1 MQPQTIITKHFFL
14 KFVLS
19 LLIILSIA
27 CSNDDDEDILT
38 GDGEVEEVNGI
49 SEDDLENYE
58 GDLGLSIN
66 TRSLAKKGYNPSKVN
81 ITTSATQGNY
91 DQEID
96 VDPFT
101 KIAQLRLPI
110 EDLTE
115 SEEDELKDGVG
126 LEYEVFDESNDL
138 LVSESFSV
146 VSFEENGNQFEVD
159 ASSLSFQQ
167 QELDFG
173 DNIPYYLQLV
183 NSDGNYSNKVVFD
196 NLFTVSKRYQKLKL
210 HLIPI
215 IIMINFC
222 FTN

>member
-19 LLIILSIA
+19 ILIISSIA
-27 CSNDDDEDILT
+27 CSNDDDEDILP

-81 ITTSATQGNY
+81 ITTTATQGNY

-146 VSFEENGNQFEVD
+146 VSFEENGNQFDVD

-173 DNIPYYLQLV
+173 DNTLL
-183 NSDGNYSNKVVFD
+183 SYS
-196 NLFTVSKRYQKLKL
+196 L
-210 HLIPI
+210 
-215 IIMINFC
+215 
-222 FTN
+222 